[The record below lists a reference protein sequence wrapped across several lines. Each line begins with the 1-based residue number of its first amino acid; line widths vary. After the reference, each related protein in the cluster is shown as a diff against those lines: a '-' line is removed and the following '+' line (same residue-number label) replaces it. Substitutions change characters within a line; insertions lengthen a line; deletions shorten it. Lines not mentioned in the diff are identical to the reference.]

1 MDGFEVDYK
10 KYYKVVR
17 DVVINA
23 RLISPDYRHLPTI
36 KLVRNVK
43 IPEGKSATMRLCYG
57 SIVKIH
63 WLL

>member
-23 RLISPDYRHLPTI
+23 RLISPGPDFDSL
-36 KLVRNVK
+36 K
-43 IPEGKSATMRLCYG
+43 IPFFYVL
-57 SIVKIH
+57 IINI
-63 WLL
+63 L

>member
-23 RLISPDYRHLPTI
+23 RLISPGL
-36 KLVRNVK
+36 
-43 IPEGKSATMRLCYG
+43 S
-57 SIVKIH
+57 
-63 WLL
+63 